1 MDMASTQGT
10 GTDAASAQGTGTDTA
25 SVQETEDGAAEAASG
40 TVRTRQAFYTVKD
53 GDTLADIC
61 RMYYG
66 TADKVEEICT
76 FNNITDPNRILP
88 GQKIKLP

>member
-1 MDMASTQGT
+1 M
-10 GTDAASAQGTGTDTA
+10 
-25 SVQETEDGAAEAASG
+25 
-40 TVRTRQAFYTVKD
+40 RTRQAFYTVKD